1 MNPMKNEVAQRPA
14 HSSVLPGVVLI
25 LLLGVA
31 LGLLHNLIGLKSQP
45 AYGVDWISRD
55 RAEEVFVLGQE
66 DGVSP
71 DADGD
76 VTYHDVDDPMAMFAV
91 PDPAVADLPEI
102 PEMDRPIQIQL
113 PVVKKFFDAGGGFF
127 VDAREPEEFELGR
140 IPGSIN
146 LPFDTAA
153 TDPVLLESLETGG
166 RPVIIYCGGGDCEV
180 SLNLAWLILEAGHYR
195 VTYFQGGYPAWV
207 ENGFPIEGGE

>member
-1 MNPMKNEVAQRPA
+1 MENEVAQRRA
-14 HSSVLPGVVLI
+14 HGSILPGVVLI
-25 LLLGVA
+25 LVLGVV
-31 LGLLHNLIGLKSQP
+31 LGLLHNGIGLKSQP

-55 RAEEVFVLGQE
+55 RTEEVFVLGQE
-66 DGVSP
+66 DGGSP
-71 DADGD
+71 EADSD

-102 PEMDRPIQIQL
+102 PDMDRPIQIQL

-127 VDAREPEEFELGR
+127 VDARERSEFDLGR

-146 LPFDTAA
+146 LPFDTAV
-153 TDPVLLESLETGG
+153 TDPVLLESLDTGG

-180 SLNLAWLILEAGHYR
+180 SLSLAWEILAAGHR
-195 VTYFQGGYPAWV
+195 KVTYFQGGYPAWV
-207 ENGFPIEGGE
+207 ENGYPIEGGE

>member
-1 MNPMKNEVAQRPA
+1 MEKEAAQHRVPE
-14 HSSVLPGVVLI
+14 SMFRGVVFIIVLGVVL
-25 LLLGVA
+25 
-31 LGLLHNLIGLKSQP
+31 GLVHNWVGRMSRP
-45 AYGVDWISRD
+45 AYGLDWIATD
-55 RAEEVFVLGQE
+55 RNE
-66 DGVSP
+66 DIFKFDPEGT
-71 DADGD
+71 DTAGE
-76 VTYHDVDDPMAMFAV
+76 VTYHDVDDPMAVFGATEE
-91 PDPAVADLPEI
+91 PSADLPAI

-127 VDAREPEEFELGR
+127 IDAREPEEFDLGR

-153 TDPVLLESLETGG
+153 TDPVLLESLDTGG

-180 SLNLAWLILEAGHYR
+180 SLNLAWLLLEAGQSR

-207 ENGFPIEGGE
+207 ENGYPVEGGE